1 MIYLFYGTDDLA
13 RDEYLAALLARAQD
27 PMGDLNTA
35 RLEPDK
41 LTYSE
46 LRHACDSVPFL
57 SDRRI
62 VVVRGLLEKLN
73 KRGPKDLIE
82 QLLAYVHQMPD
93 YTRLFLLEGE
103 IDQRTTLWKQ
113 FQKFG
118 NEKPPKVFLKEFGLP
133 NEKAVAEWIQQRAQK
148 YNGRIDR
155 PAATELGNCVGIN
168 LRLLDQELQKL
179 VTYANGRPVTTQDVK
194 LLVPYV
200 QEANVWDIVDAIGQ
214 KDTKRALTNAQQ
226 ILQDDPNKAIY
237 LHTMITRQIRLL
249 TQVAELIRLQ
259 KAAADIQKTLGMS
272 SFVYNK
278 VSQQAKNFTIPRLEK
293 AYEQLLEADV
303 AMKTG
308 ANQTLTLNLLIV
320 ELSSKRAA

>member
-13 RDEYLAALLARAQD
+13 RDEYLATLLARAQD

-35 RLEPDK
+35 RLEADK
-41 LTYSE
+41 LTFGE

-62 VVVRGLLEKLN
+62 VIVRGLMEKIT
-73 KRGPKDLIE
+73 KRGPKELAE
-82 QLLAYVHQMPD
+82 QLITYVHNMPD
-93 YTRLFLLEGE
+93 YARLFLLEGE
-103 IDQRTTLWKQ
+103 IDQRTTLWKS

-118 NEKPPKVFLKEFGLP
+118 NEKPPVIFLKEFGLP
-133 NEKAVAEWIQQRAQK
+133 HEKALPEWIQQRAQK
-148 YNGRIDR
+148 YGGRIDR
-155 PAATELGNCVGIN
+155 PAAMELGNCVGIQ

-179 VTYANGRPVTTQDVK
+179 ITYANGRPVTTQDVK

-200 QEANVWDIVDAIGQ
+200 QEANIWDIVDAIGQ

-226 ILQDDPNKAIY
+226 ILQDDPGKAIY

-249 TQVAELIRLQ
+249 TQVAELLRLG
-259 KAAADIQKTLGMS
+259 KDSGEIQKTLGMTS
-272 SFVYNK
+272 YVYGK
-278 VSQQAKNFTIPRLEK
+278 LSQQARNFTVPRLEK
-293 AYEQLLEADV
+293 AYDQLLEADV

-320 ELSSKRAA
+320 DLSSKRAA

>member
-1 MIYLFYGTDDLA
+1 MIYLFYGSDDLA

-41 LTYSE
+41 LSYSE

-62 VVVRGLLEKLN
+62 VIVRGFLEKLN

-82 QLLAYVHQMPD
+82 QLIAYVHQMPD

-118 NEKPPKVFLKEFGLP
+118 NEKPPQVFLKEFGLP

-148 YNGRIDR
+148 YNGRFDR

-168 LRLLDQELQKL
+168 LRLLDQEIQKL
-179 VTYANGRPVTTQDVK
+179 VTYANGRPVTSQDVK

-237 LHTMITRQIRLL
+237 LHSMITRQIRLL
-249 TQVAELIRLQ
+249 TQVAELVRLQ

-272 SFVYNK
+272 SFIFNK
-278 VSQQAKNFTIPRLEK
+278 VSQQAKNFTIPRLER